1 MKKTVMLLAALAV
14 SATPLLAAGRGVVAE
29 FFTGTN

>member
-14 SATPLLAAGRGVVAE
+14 GATPLLAADRGVVAE